1 MGVSGSSNFL
11 SVYSE
16 NFALKGRVGDDHPRT
31 REAVPIARA
40 HAHQS
45 ARHQCNFFSIDVKR
59 SRARFDQK
67 NLVEVMRVFA
77 HGRGTIHARARSVKG
92 LAGAHEVA
100 ESQMP
105 HP

>member
-40 HAHQS
+40 CPPERPA
-45 ARHQCNFFSIDVKR
+45 
-59 SRARFDQK
+59 
-67 NLVEVMRVFA
+67 
-77 HGRGTIHARARSVKG
+77 SVQF
-92 LAGAHEVA
+92 LFN
-100 ESQMP
+100 
-105 HP
+105 